1 MVETYRPESLQEALE
16 IRARGALPFGGGTD
30 LMVARRG
37 YTGNLPQF
45 DGTLLFTD
53 RVAELRRITVAE
65 EVMEIGAAVTMT
77 ELLEHPETPDLLREA
92 LALIAAPGIRN
103 RATLGGNIGNASPAG
118 DSLVPLYLYDA
129 RVELESLRGSRIIPL
144 KELITGVRKLTLA
157 DNELLT
163 RIILPLTVFTRTSYR
178 KVGTRRANALSKL
191 SFSGALTLKR
201 DGTIEDLRIALGAV
215 APTVVRRETIE
226 KSLQGKS
233 LEGLNPKETAQ
244 KWANDITPIND
255 QRSTAAYRKQVALN
269 LIAGFIRKAQEE
281 L

>member
-1 MVETYRPESLQEALE
+1 MVETYRPESLLEALE
-16 IRARGALPFGGGTD
+16 IRSRGALPFGGGTD

-37 YTGNLPQF
+37 YTGSLPRF

-53 RVAELRRITVAE
+53 RVAELRRVTVAE
-65 EVMEIGAAVTMT
+65 DVMEIGAAVTMT
-77 ELLEHPETPDLLREA
+77 ELLDHPETPALLREA

-118 DSLVPLYLYDA
+118 DSLVPLYLYDTQ
-129 RVELESLRGSRIIPL
+129 VELRSLTGTRTLPL
-144 KELITGVRKLTLA
+144 KELISGVRRLTLGK
-157 DNELLT
+157 DELIT
-163 RIILPLTVFTRTSYR
+163 RILLPLTDFSFTRYR

-191 SFSGALTLKR
+191 SFAGALTLGD
-201 DGTIEDLRIALGAV
+201 DGTIKDLRIALGAV
-215 APTVVRRETIE
+215 APTVVRQEDTEQTFLGIPL
-226 KSLQGKS
+226 KTV
-233 LEGLNPKETAQ
+233 NPDEAAR
-244 KWANDITPIND
+244 KWADAVTPIDD